1 MYFLDRFMMADI
13 DIPYQFVNCTYFEYP
28 HDLKYKNCSIS
39 LNMTPC
45 ESLKWVHLAK
55 NFRTYF
61 LAIIPFFI
69 SIFAIIINLYLF
81 FCLINYWKKCISDK
95 GNEHVSGKKKQLIF
109 LINKTITS
117 IVALVTFY
125 VVLLVWKF
133 GSLQYSSASLFI
145 IVGSLSFITL
155 TGFYFATTLLL
166 YLAIVKPVYYKT
178 VVTTR
183 KCYIAVGVI
192 WVFALSFSIL
202 IGILGATLF
211 YHDTSPISCQ
221 FSTCQD
227 PIALS
232 LTIFIGILYIFVILE
247 YIIMLY
253 KIHVYTKTNSHLT
266 TVIQNNSSLF
276 LNNENIIN
284 KNGEIKNENS
294 KQRKPS
300 SSSISN
306 NITAMNRL
314 SINLFIFALSKLPF
328 LILAIVATVNLYHLS
343 AIGELTKT
351 PCKTFHFGKIYFEV
365 EALASSAA
373 IIWIIGMICDPI
385 IVLSTDKALKKEH
398 KKYFNYLKCKK
409 FNWEPLPCLN
419 NRE

>member
-1 MYFLDRFMMADI
+1 MADI

-284 KNGEIKNENS
+284 KNGEIKNEN
-294 KQRKPS
+294 
-300 SSSISN
+300 
-306 NITAMNRL
+306 T
-314 SINLFIFALSKLPF
+314 
-328 LILAIVATVNLYHLS
+328 IVATVNLYHLS